1 MARISKESIERINAH
16 FCEQRQRMRFG
27 GVVSLKSLWTI
38 TRPAELNKIRG
49 IKATVKAKELENG
62 HIYLYIN
69 LPLADNVYEELRL
82 ISWSDLEE
90 EDEIDISSIIVIF
103 FDNEKGE
110 TVLRY
115 DAVYLDEGEFL
126 KENDVKSLMIHRNAD
141 LLMHSNNP
149 TPMDLE
155 ITYEGGTIQKNKFK
169 ILTGK
174 EYTVLYEGD
183 YFSDKWKIYKL
194 PGYTNAIPLTHGL
207 ILAEGRYK
215 DHYFLKKY
223 FFDVLNAEGSIFCR
237 NILSVDYGKNYIIA
251 KLYDTILNYVD
262 KLWWFNYRTNQWEE
276 KDYPIYVPSNPNMTR
291 ERQVTISLKKL
302 QINESLSFFVYQYSS
317 MLEDCIVYDESTFE
331 WEPSDDICFTGLLD
345 ENGNWRIKP
354 QMNIET
360 IDHLD
365 SIIIMRK
372 EGKITL
378 YDSEKNSYKDGSLIE
393 MISAD
398 DYMISNKSFFILK
411 QEKMQGVFDANAKK
425 LIIPFCIDESY
436 HILPQTLGDGLI
448 GVYSEDQEKTRYHT
462 KKRKCYFFLDYSGNI
477 KLTIEHGYEID
488 SKFHEG
494 QAVISKTDNYHGEFH
509 QKTIDVNGN
518 TISEHYESF
527 HGIQEDYYED
537 DMRNLDRDNWDAM
550 TDGMY
555 GDYPDEGYDG
565 DYEFTG
571 R

>member
-1 MARISKESIERINAH
+1 
-16 FCEQRQRMRFG
+16 MRFG

-38 TRPAELNKIRG
+38 TRPTELNKIRG

-223 FFDVLNAEGSIFCR
+223 F
-237 NILSVDYGKNYIIA
+237 
-251 KLYDTILNYVD
+251 
-262 KLWWFNYRTNQWEE
+262 
-276 KDYPIYVPSNPNMTR
+276 
-291 ERQVTISLKKL
+291 
-302 QINESLSFFVYQYSS
+302 S
-317 MLEDCIVYDESTFE
+317 MF
-331 WEPSDDICFTGLLD
+331 
-345 ENGNWRIKP
+345 
-354 QMNIET
+354 
-360 IDHLD
+360 
-365 SIIIMRK
+365 
-372 EGKITL
+372 
-378 YDSEKNSYKDGSLIE
+378 
-393 MISAD
+393 
-398 DYMISNKSFFILK
+398 
-411 QEKMQGVFDANAKK
+411 
-425 LIIPFCIDESY
+425 
-436 HILPQTLGDGLI
+436 
-448 GVYSEDQEKTRYHT
+448 
-462 KKRKCYFFLDYSGNI
+462 
-477 KLTIEHGYEID
+477 
-488 SKFHEG
+488 
-494 QAVISKTDNYHGEFH
+494 
-509 QKTIDVNGN
+509 
-518 TISEHYESF
+518 
-527 HGIQEDYYED
+527 
-537 DMRNLDRDNWDAM
+537 
-550 TDGMY
+550 
-555 GDYPDEGYDG
+555 
-565 DYEFTG
+565 
-571 R
+571 